1 MSESA
6 LTTVSDTLMSNW
18 PMIVGVLLFLAALII
33 FAVLFYRNQMKK
45 TATEEEDDDGES
57 TCEIFFFFTNWCPIC
72 KKVRPEWDKFAAQW
86 NGKLKNGV
94 TIITNDVDC
103 DQNEALANKYGVN
116 GYPTVKC
123 VMNNKITELDANP
136 TFDTLNQFLESCFT

>member
-57 TCEIFFFFTNWCPIC
+57 TCE
-72 KKVRPEWDKFAAQW
+72 KVRPEWDKFAAQW